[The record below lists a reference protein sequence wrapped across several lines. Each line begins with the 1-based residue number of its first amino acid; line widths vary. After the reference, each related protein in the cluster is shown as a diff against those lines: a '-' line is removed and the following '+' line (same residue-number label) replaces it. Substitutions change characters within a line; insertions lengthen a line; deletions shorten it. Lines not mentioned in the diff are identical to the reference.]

1 MTSYIKGYASAA
13 SATMPCAATSAPC
26 WPAFAVDLERPFGRA
41 TTIQRS
47 RPLAAPGYLVGS
59 LLVQPRAA
67 AQDAAAFP
75 ACLVQC
81 RASIP
86 APSARLGW
94 SGCSGLPDA
103 SCVCWRLMPMA
114 PLHSPA
120 NPLPVRKSVADS
132 EIGSRLPT
140 LQRFV
145 FVFGMQ
151 LPHSDTQRQ
160 HRLRNLMPSS
170 FLIYHCA
177 Y

>member
-1 MTSYIKGYASAA
+1 MHRRHLRRCHARRLPPPAGRLLPWILSAPLA
-13 SATMPCAATSAPC
+13 GPRPSKDRGPWRLPATWSAPC
-26 WPAFAVDLERPFGRA
+26 SCSHARP
-41 TTIQRS
+41 
-47 RPLAAPGYLVGS
+47 
-59 LLVQPRAA
+59 A